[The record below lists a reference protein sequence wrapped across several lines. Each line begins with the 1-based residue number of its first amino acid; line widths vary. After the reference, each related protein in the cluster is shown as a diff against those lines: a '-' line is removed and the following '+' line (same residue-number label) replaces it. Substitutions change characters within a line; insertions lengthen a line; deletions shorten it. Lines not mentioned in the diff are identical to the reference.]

1 MRLNNNF
8 AAVAAI
14 AMTALT
20 VSAAFDDAD
29 ARTRRA
35 QGSVATQRGTVSG
48 ASETVRERGARSR
61 DTTVTGANGRTRS
74 TQDDRAWSRENGTYT
89 HDRTTTYND
98 GSQRSVDTDVLR
110 TGEGTYSASREVTG
124 RNGETRIQTGEFTA
138 TQTETGRAISGAIN
152 TTHAGQVDYQ
162 RDVSR
167 EDGVR
172 SVNASA
178 TFEDGTSINRAS
190 SASCADNS
198 CASSGVVTNRNGGQT
213 SWDQTRTRTEDG
225 ATRSRDVTYADGTTR
240 SVDQE
245 RVGNG
250 DGTGVVSRTIT
261 GRNGETRTQ
270 TGEYEVTRT
279 P

>member
-1 MRLNNNF
+1 MLLNRNF
-8 AAVAAI
+8 AAIAAI

-20 VSAAFDDAD
+20 ISAAYDDAD

-35 QGSVATQRGTVSG
+35 QGQVATQRGTFSG
-48 ASETVRERGARSR
+48 ASETVRERGSRSR
-61 DTTVTGANGRTRS
+61 DSSVTGPNGRTRS

-89 HDRTTTYND
+89 HDRTTTYAN

-110 TGEGTYSASREVTG
+110 TGEGTFSASREVAG
-124 RNGETRIQTGEFTA
+124 RNGETRIQTGDFTA
-138 TQTETGRAISGAIN
+138 TQTETGRTISGDIS
-152 TTHAGQVDYQ
+152 TTHAGQIDYQ

-167 EDGVR
+167 QDGVR
-172 SVNASA
+172 SVNSSA

-190 SASCADNS
+190 NASCADGACS
-198 CASSGVVTNRNGGQT
+198 SSGAITNRDGGQT
-213 SWDQTRTRTEDG
+213 SWDQTRTRTETG

-245 RVGNG
+245 RIGNG

-261 GRNGETRTQ
+261 GRDGETRTQ
-270 TGEYEVTRT
+270 TGEYQVSRE

>member
-1 MRLNNNF
+1 MLLNKNF
-8 AAVAAI
+8 AAIAAI

-35 QGSVATQRGTVSG
+35 QGSVATQRGTISG
-48 ASETVRERGARSR
+48 ASETVRERGSRSR
-61 DTTVTGANGRTRS
+61 DSSVTGPNGRTRS

-89 HDRTTTYND
+89 HDRTTTYAN
-98 GSQRSVDTDVLR
+98 GQQRTVDTDVLR

-124 RNGETRIQTGEFTA
+124 RNGETRIQTGDFIA
-138 TQTETGRAISGAIN
+138 TQTETGRTITGDIN
-152 TTHAGQVDYQ
+152 TSHAGQVDYQ

-167 EDGVR
+167 QDGVR
-172 SVNASA
+172 SVNSSA

-190 SASCADNS
+190 NASCGDNACS
-198 CASSGVVTNRNGGQT
+198 SSGVITDRQGRQT
-213 SWDQTRTRTEDG
+213 SWAETRTRTENG
-225 ATRSRDVTYADGTTR
+225 ATLERDITYADGTTR

-270 TGEYEVTRT
+270 TGEYQVTRE